1 MMVGSQQKRHSGAAG
16 RGALRP
22 GGRTERVRMAV
33 ATTVLG
39 FIQNGLIDFSVQDV
53 ANSAGVSRSTLYA
66 RWPTREALIT
76 EALTVHSLEFQ
87 FEPGANWEE
96 TLRNLVYSFR
106 DFSLRP
112 TEIAINSFAAFSKG
126 GFISQETGRIWS
138 CLTND
143 AAEYLEKA
151 KTEGL
156 IRPEVDPKSVVTS
169 ILSSISGLVVIG
181 KIEPDDEM
189 MENMIDIYINGCSS
203 K

>member
-1 MMVGSQQKRHSGAAG
+1 MAVDGKRNSRSAAAA

-76 EALTVHSLEFQ
+76 EALTVHSLEFTVQ
-87 FEPGANWEE
+87 PGKNWEE
-96 TLRNLVYSFR
+96 TLRNLAYSFR

-138 CLTND
+138 GVTN
-143 AAEYLEKA
+143 AMAEHLEKA
-151 KTEGL
+151 KKDGF
-156 IRPEVDPKSVVTS
+156 IRQEVDPRAVIVS

-181 KIEPDDEM
+181 KMEPDNEM
-189 MENMIDIYINGCSS
+189 IDQMLDIYINGC
-203 K
+203 KPK